1 MATVTDLGVR
11 TVMTTR
17 YVIEFEAGE
26 TVGRL
31 VAALQRVPLTSVID
45 LIDAVERDSA
55 TVHVSC
61 VEKVE

>member
-1 MATVTDLGVR
+1 MATVKNLGV
-11 TVMTTR
+11 TMVMTSR
-17 YVIEFEAGE
+17 YLIGFEAGE
-26 TVGRL
+26 TVEKL
-31 VAALQRVPLTSVID
+31 IAALQRVPRTSVID